1 MYIHSTLDHWFLPKH
16 LQLGLVSHSFK
27 MTPLLVLLQPLQQPI
42 RNTLVYTTWPATHS
56 NHFCVWPKLEKHT
69 PTRTPPSPICPI
81 ANMQLFLLAAARL
94 GQSWANK
101 ASKTSYHLLDAI
113 LQTFHRLG
121 NFPQRLPSASLE
133 VIQTLYESEAFWSL
147 ANIGIGRLHFWM
159 FSVPI

>member
-1 MYIHSTLDHWFLPKH
+1 MCIHSTLDHWFLPKH

-56 NHFCVWPKLEKHT
+56 NHFCVWPELEKKHT
-69 PTRTPPSPICPI
+69 RRTPPSPNCPI

-133 VIQTLYESEAFWSL
+133 VIQTLCESEAFGFLPEISL
-147 ANIGIGRLHFWM
+147 ASIQCQYI
-159 FSVPI
+159 I

>member
-42 RNTLVYTTWPATHS
+42 CNTLVLHHLTS
-56 NHFCVWPKLEKHT
+56 NALQSFLCLTQVGKNT

-121 NFPQRLPSASLE
+121 SFPQRLPSTSLE
-133 VIQTLYESEAFWSL
+133 GIRTLCESEAFWSWYY
-147 ANIGIGRLHFWM
+147 R
-159 FSVPI
+159 